1 MLCRMY
7 ICTGHQVLQRIRGH
21 RGKLQPLGGRE
32 RASEALQNGQED
44 VAKRP
49 EKDAKDREK
58 KSKWCLE
65 DSHSTFTLF
74 PLHRHSHFSGKLN
87 LDLFCEISLFC
98 TVAGWLRL
106 PIKSAHS
113 SPNQLSQDSLSHKRQ
128 KNRTGS
134 SLSCQFLLHRPQNI
148 LCSYLFKA
156 WLNFASHSVNYPIFP
171 FCLS

>member
-1 MLCRMY
+1 MEVCLPAQVRWDRVKESDPGGMRCY
-7 ICTGHQVLQRIRGH
+7 AECTYALATKSYRRSGGH

-32 RASEALQNGQED
+32 RASEALQNRQED

-58 KSKWCLE
+58 KSKRCLE
-65 DSHSTFTLF
+65 DSRSTFTLF

-106 PIKSAHS
+106 PTKSAHS
-113 SPNQLSQDSLSHKRQ
+113 SPNQLSQDSLSHKR
-128 KNRTGS
+128 
-134 SLSCQFLLHRPQNI
+134 
-148 LCSYLFKA
+148 
-156 WLNFASHSVNYPIFP
+156 
-171 FCLS
+171 